1 MIATAAEPAGSNS
14 GVDGSVEGRRL
25 VRVLTVAQRLGQR
38 SAERA
43 IPRRPLEG
51 DIGEVIGDEGIVGG
65 RTGKGLLG
73 QGAPKHESGAPIV
86 AIHFGPEGVVIG
98 DVHHHG
104 HIAMVL
110 GRAPDHG
117 GSADVDILDAVF
129 RRPAARHRGL
139 ERVEV
144 HHQEIDRQDIV
155 GQHGGLVARV
165 FADREQPA
173 MNQGV
178 QRLQPAVHQ
187 FGEAGQVGD
196 FRDGQARRRE
206 RIARSP
212 CRNQRH
218 APAVQVTRE
227 LDQPGLVRDREKRAF
242 DAAQVACHAGQVP
255 ESRRSGRD

>member
-1 MIATAAEPAGSNS
+1 M
-14 GVDGSVEGRRL
+14 
-25 VRVLTVAQRLGQR
+25 RVLAIAQRLGQG

-51 DIGEVIGDEGIVGG
+51 DIGQVIGDEGIVGG
-65 RTGKGLLG
+65 RAGIGLLRER
-73 QGAPKHESGAPIV
+73 APKHETGPPIV
-86 AIHFGPEGVVIG
+86 AFHFGPEGVVIA

-117 GSADVDILDAVF
+117 GSADVDVLDAVF
-129 RRPAARHRGL
+129 RRPAPRHRGL

-144 HHQEIDRQDIV
+144 HHQEIDRHDVV

-165 FADREQPA
+165 FPYREQPA
-173 MNQGV
+173 MDQRV
-178 QRLQPAVHQ
+178 KRLQPAVHQ

-196 FRDGQARRRE
+196 FRHGQARRRQGV
-206 RIARSP
+206 ARSP
-212 CRNQRH
+212 RRDQRN
-218 APAVQVTRE
+218 AAAVQVSRE

-242 DAAQVACHAGQVP
+242 DAAQVACHAGHVP
-255 ESRRSGRD
+255 RIEGPGAISTPRRCVR